1 MAFSTT
7 TVKTQIGAAN
17 PQFESA
23 RADKSVATLTY
34 NNLRGGWSEKDTDE
48 LVRAPQLRDRA
59 VTPGARRW
67 SKAEAAALRPL
78 YVKADDMRQNVSME
92 VTGKKERAVDF
103 TSTKSRDY
111 FLQQMGRFHA
121 TDGAPGSSSKPSR
134 PSSNAG
140 QTAPSAPAAPTAPT
154 APVAPSIPAGAKTLD
169 DIRSANKAIVA
180 LLAKATT
187 LEPASNSETRWTR
200 QMREVVTFASEGG
213 QPGSLER
220 TMSAN
225 GISDSIVQVLLQA
238 ARYGAHRNQ
247 STSNGVLAF
256 VPTAANL
263 AKLEKDLNGIYERR
277 AGDKGYLTR
286 DEIASA
292 RSDSSNADALL
303 TGTRM
308 QRINDI
314 DTSANFR
321 SEAAFASKVAYA
333 MELLYDGGR
342 RSINGP
348 RDVERRA
355 SAQEAQGN
363 QAEATAIRTTYA
375 AVSRYLSHGRTAA
388 RGFICTDQRQ
398 DVHRALMRTFGGD
411 LDRTERSI
419 DALNPPA

>member
-375 AVSRYLSHGRTAA
+375 AVSRYLSRGRTAE

>member
-23 RADKSVATLTY
+23 RADKSVATLAY

-121 TDGAPGSSSKPSR
+121 TDGAPGSSSQPSR
-134 PSSNAG
+134 PSSSTG
-140 QTAPSAPAAPTAPT
+140 QTAPSTPATPTAPT

-169 DIRSANKAIVA
+169 DIRAANKAIVA
-180 LLAKATT
+180 LIGKATT
-187 LEPASNSETRWTR
+187 LEPASNSQSRWTNA
-200 QMREVVTFASEGG
+200 MREVVTFAAEGG
-213 QPGSLER
+213 NSGSLER
-220 TMSAN
+220 FASAN
-225 GISDSIVQVLLQA
+225 GIPASVTEALVQA
-238 ARYGAHRNQ
+238 ARYGSHRNQ

-256 VPTAANL
+256 IPSAANL

-292 RSDSSNADALL
+292 RSSSSNADALL

-308 QRINDI
+308 QRIADI
-314 DTSANFR
+314 DLSQDFR
-321 SEAAFASKVAYA
+321 SDAEFSSKVAYA

-363 QAEATAIRTTYA
+363 QTEAAAIRTTYA
-375 AVSRYLSHGRTAA
+375 AVSRYLSRGRTS
-388 RGFICTDQRQ
+388 RMGFICTDQRQ
-398 DVHRALMRTFGGD
+398 DVHRALMRTFGGN
-411 LDRTERSI
+411 LDNTERSI
-419 DALNPPA
+419 AALNPPA